1 ETELTPVYLAV
12 AFDVSGSMGDMAPP
26 TWWYDPKLKWTPVT
40 EAMRAFFEDE
50 AAQGISASMGLF
62 PSSPTEDRCAT
73 ATYEE
78 PEVPMT
84 ALPSPAFGA
93 VLDDY
98 EEEVGT
104 PLESGDWRGRTPT
117 LAAVQ
122 GIATSLD
129 ELRAAEPE
137 ASFAMILVTDGL
149 PTG

>member
-1 ETELTPVYLAV
+1 
-12 AFDVSGSMGDMAPP
+12 
-26 TWWYDPKLKWTPVT
+26 
-40 EAMRAFFEDE
+40 
-50 AAQGISASMGLF
+50 
-62 PSSPTEDRCAT
+62 
-73 ATYEE
+73 
-78 PEVPMT
+78 EVPMT

-149 PTG
+149 PTGCGSDDSLATVAAAIESLADAGIPTYVIGIQNPTEPPASLPPGWNN